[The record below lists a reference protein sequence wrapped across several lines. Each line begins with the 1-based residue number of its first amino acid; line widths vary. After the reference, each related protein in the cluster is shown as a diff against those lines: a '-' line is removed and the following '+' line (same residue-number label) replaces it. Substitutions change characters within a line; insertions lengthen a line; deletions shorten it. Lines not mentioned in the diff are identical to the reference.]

1 MKIARW
7 LGLGIGL
14 ALLGATSVAAAQE
27 RREFTPESQENRI
40 GIEFDWLHTQPPGPF
55 DLTINT
61 LTWDLFAQIR
71 VSRHLLLDIDVPWA
85 IVSLP
90 PLRDRG
96 VFGNPVLGLHYA
108 ADISTHWSWFIGGA
122 LTIPVNADPDD
133 PTYANSAAGI
143 RAYSGLYRF
152 TPRRFPLIFRIGAE
166 VSAAPF
172 FARFDLVPTFYIGL
186 NNGTDGLLMVDQ
198 GNELGLRAR
207 NGFLG
212 GLRLQGNFVLT
223 DTNDHAQ
230 LAMEPFLG
238 YEANGAGLFVRFGV
252 LFALD
257 QNAGF
262 GFDHGKD
269 AITRF
274 SIGGKF

>member
-1 MKIARW
+1 LKIARW
-7 LGLGIGL
+7 LGLGMGL

-27 RREFTPESQENRI
+27 RREFTPESQESRI
-40 GIEFDWLHTQPPGPF
+40 GLEFDWLHTEPPGPF
-55 DLTINT
+55 DPINT
-61 LTWDLFAQIR
+61 FTWDLFAQIR
-71 VSRHLLLDIDVPWA
+71 VSRRLFLDFDIPWA
-85 IVSLP
+85 LVSLP
-90 PLRDRG
+90 PLRERG

-108 ADISTHWSWFIGGA
+108 ADISAHWSWFIGGA
-122 LTIPVNADPDD
+122 LTIPVNADPDN
-133 PTYANSAAGI
+133 PVYASSAAGI

-152 TPRRFPLIFRIGAE
+152 APGLFPLIFRVGLE
-166 VSAAPF
+166 VSSAPF
-172 FARFDLVPTFYIGL
+172 FARFDLVPTTYIGI
-186 NNGTDGLLMVDQ
+186 NNGNRSLLMVDQ

-207 NGFLG
+207 KGFLG
-212 GLRLQGNFVLT
+212 GLRLQANFVLT

-230 LAMEPFLG
+230 FAMEPFLG
-238 YEANGAGLFVRFGV
+238 YEANGPGLFVRFGV

-269 AITRF
+269 AIARF